1 MDDIADVTDYSEDSS
16 ALNQNEKLEREF
28 DFEEFCKNI
37 KKCVFKEALSTDD
50 VELKYYLLAYEQLY
64 K

>member
-37 KKCVFKEALSTDD
+37 KKCVFLIKGSEALLT
-50 VELKYYLLAYEQLY
+50 
-64 K
+64 